1 MKAFNMM
8 EVTSVA
14 ATAKTQELNANTLRG
29 AKIAASRLKMFK
41 GTILKIVSQRGR
53 ILAVKEPGEK
63 WLDC

>member
-14 ATAKTQELNANTLRG
+14 ATAKTKELKAKTLLG
-29 AKIAASRLKMFK
+29 AKVAASRLKTFK
-41 GTILKIVSQRGR
+41 GTTIKIVSKNGR
-53 ILAVKEPGEK
+53 ILAIKEPGEK

>member
-14 ATAKTQELNANTLRG
+14 ATAKTQELKAKTLLG
-29 AKIAASRLKMFK
+29 AKIAASRMKMFQ
-41 GTILKIVSQRGR
+41 GTTIKIVSQRGR
-53 ILAVKEPGEK
+53 IIAVKEPGEK